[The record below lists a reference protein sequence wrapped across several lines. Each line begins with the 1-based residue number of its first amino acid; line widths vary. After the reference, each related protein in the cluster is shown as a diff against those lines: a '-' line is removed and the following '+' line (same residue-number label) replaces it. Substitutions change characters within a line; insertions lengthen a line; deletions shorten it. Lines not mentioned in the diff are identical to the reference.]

1 MCSPG
6 LGILLFA
13 DALAY
18 APETVG
24 ADGADH
30 EQVGGR
36 TETAGGQVALV
47 LDGLVAAGGR
57 HILRHGGRVLCVG
70 CAEKMGA
77 IDPDAIAG
85 AIGGEMPV

>member
-1 MCSPG
+1 MCRRCGRRCVRADSS
-6 LGILLFA
+6 ILLFT
-13 DALAY
+13 DTLAH

-57 HILRHGGRVLCVG
+57 HILRHGGRCVSCMREIMCRFG
-70 CAEKMGA
+70 
-77 IDPDAIAG
+77 
-85 AIGGEMPV
+85 

>member
-1 MCSPG
+1 VLEQYWSA
-6 LGILLFA
+6 ILLFT
-13 DALAY
+13 DTLTH

-30 EQVGGR
+30 EQVGGG

-57 HILRHGGRVLCVG
+57 HILRHDGRVVFVCVCVCVCVCRSRKRG
-70 CAEKMGA
+70 R
-77 IDPDAIAG
+77 DVD
-85 AIGGEMPV
+85 

>member
-1 MCSPG
+1 MC
-6 LGILLFA
+6 ILLFA
-13 DALAY
+13 DTLAD

-57 HILRHGGRVLCVG
+57 HILRHGGRVVLCIRDFVETF
-70 CAEKMGA
+70 EKS
-77 IDPDAIAG
+77 
-85 AIGGEMPV
+85 IGTRWWAQLVVQGWV